1 MTREAA
7 GEFDVKLAPLAEEEF
22 PGGARLGRYA
32 LEKVYRGDLEGAAR
46 GEMLTATTAVEGSAG
61 YVAVERFGGALAGR
75 RGSFVLQHLGS
86 MALGAQE
93 LLIKVVPGSGTG
105 ELTGLAG
112 KLAIRI
118 ADGKHYYEL
127 EYTLPGQ

>member
-1 MTREAA
+1 
-7 GEFDVKLAPLAEEEF
+7 
-22 PGGARLGRYA
+22 
-32 LEKVYRGDLEGAAR
+32 
-46 GEMLTATTAVEGSAG
+46 
-61 YVAVERFGGALAGR
+61 
-75 RGSFVLQHLGS
+75 VLQHLGS